1 MQEIVGVHQHDV
13 EVLRLEA
20 DQKNREGKR
29 MRLEV
34 ALMVSAAVL
43 AGAGGAATAHHS
55 FAMFDQEHP
64 IEIAGTVVEFRYTSP
79 HSFILVDVKGKD
91 GASAVWNLE
100 GPSPSILARDGMSA
114 KTLKPGDELVLTID
128 PLRSGAPGGAWALI
142 KTKFKDGRPIAGQ

>member
-1 MQEIVGVHQHDV
+1 
-13 EVLRLEA
+13 
-20 DQKNREGKR
+20 
-29 MRLEV
+29 MRLKM

-43 AGAGGAATAHHS
+43 TAAGNAAIAHHS

-64 IEIAGTVVEFRYTSP
+64 IEITGTVVEFRYTSP

-91 GASAVWNLE
+91 GVSTVWNLE

-114 KTLKPGDELVLTID
+114 KTLKPGDELMLTID
-128 PLRSGAPGGAWALI
+128 PLRSGAPGGSWALI

>member
-1 MQEIVGVHQHDV
+1 
-13 EVLRLEA
+13 
-20 DQKNREGKR
+20 
-29 MRLEV
+29 MRLKV
-34 ALMVSAAVL
+34 TLIVSAVL
-43 AGAGGAATAHHS
+43 LAAGGAATAHHS

-91 GASAVWNLE
+91 GASTVWNLE

-128 PLRSGAPGGAWALI
+128 PLRSGAPGGAWVTQKI
-142 KTKFKDGRPIAGQ
+142 NFRDGQPIVKP

>member
-1 MQEIVGVHQHDV
+1 MK
-13 EVLRLEA
+13 L
-20 DQKNREGKR
+20 K
-29 MRLEV
+29 V
-34 ALMVSAAVL
+34 AIASLAVL
-43 AGAGGAATAHHS
+43 AASGAAMAHHS
-55 FAMFDQEHP
+55 FAMFNQEHP

-91 GASAVWNLE
+91 GASTVWNLE

-142 KTKFKDGRPIAGQ
+142 KTKFKDGKPLAGQ

>member
-1 MQEIVGVHQHDV
+1 
-13 EVLRLEA
+13 
-20 DQKNREGKR
+20 

-34 ALMVSAAVL
+34 VLIVSAAVL
-43 AGAGGAATAHHS
+43 AAGGTAMAHHS
-55 FAMFDQEHP
+55 FAMFDQGSP

-91 GASAVWNLE
+91 GANTVWNLE

-114 KTLKPGDELVLTID
+114 KSLKPGDELVLTID

-142 KTKFKDGRPIAGQ
+142 KTKFKDGKPISGQ

>member
-1 MQEIVGVHQHDV
+1 MDSFRRSACCRRNCDGASFIRDV
-13 EVLRLEA
+13 RSGTS
-20 DQKNREGKR
+20 DGDRRNR
-29 MRLEV
+29 
-34 ALMVSAAVL
+34 
-43 AGAGGAATAHHS
+43 GGI
-55 FAMFDQEHP
+55 Q
-64 IEIAGTVVEFRYTSP
+64 YTSP

-142 KTKFKDGRPIAGQ
+142 KTKFKDGRPISGQ

>member
-1 MQEIVGVHQHDV
+1 
-13 EVLRLEA
+13 
-20 DQKNREGKR
+20 

-34 ALMVSAAVL
+34 VLIASAAAL
-43 AGAGGAATAHHS
+43 AAGETAMAHHS
-55 FAMFDQEHP
+55 FAMFDQGNP

-91 GASAVWNLE
+91 GASTVWNLE

-114 KTLKPGDELVLTID
+114 KSLKPGDELVLTID

-142 KTKFKDGRPIAGQ
+142 KTKFKDGRPISGQ

>member
-1 MQEIVGVHQHDV
+1 LVFFTDTSR
-13 EVLRLEA
+13 VLLLEA
-20 DQKNREGKR
+20 TKRTDEGKR

-43 AGAGGAATAHHS
+43 TVAGGAAMAHHS
-55 FAMFDQEHP
+55 FAMFDQVHP

-79 HSFILVDVKGKD
+79 HSFILVDVKGQD
-91 GASAVWNLE
+91 GASTVWNLE

-142 KTKFKDGRPIAGQ
+142 KTKFKDGRPLAGQ

>member
-1 MQEIVGVHQHDV
+1 
-13 EVLRLEA
+13 
-20 DQKNREGKR
+20 
-29 MRLEV
+29 MRLEL
-34 ALMVSAAVL
+34 ALMVSAAAL
-43 AGAGGAATAHHS
+43 TAAGGAAVAHHS

-91 GASAVWNLE
+91 GASTVWNLE

-142 KTKFKDGRPIAGQ
+142 KTKFKDGRSISGQ

>member
-1 MQEIVGVHQHDV
+1 
-13 EVLRLEA
+13 
-20 DQKNREGKR
+20 

-34 ALMVSAAVL
+34 ALTVSAVML
-43 AGAGGAATAHHS
+43 AIMGGAATAHHS

-64 IEIAGTVVEFRYTSP
+64 IEIAGAVVEFRYTSP

-91 GASAVWNLE
+91 GASTVWNLE

-114 KTLKPGDELVLTID
+114 KSLKPGDELVLTID

-142 KTKFKDGRPIAGQ
+142 KTKFKDGRSISGQ

>member
-1 MQEIVGVHQHDV
+1 MKFTLTSIFF
-13 EVLRLEA
+13 A
-20 DQKNREGKR
+20 
-29 MRLEV
+29 
-34 ALMVSAAVL
+34 AASAV
-43 AGAGGAATAHHS
+43 AGGVAMAHHS

-91 GASAVWNLE
+91 GTSTVWNLE

-128 PLRSGAPGGAWALI
+128 PLRSGAPGGSWALI

>member
-1 MQEIVGVHQHDV
+1 
-13 EVLRLEA
+13 
-20 DQKNREGKR
+20 

-34 ALMVSAAVL
+34 TLAVCAVAFAA
-43 AGAGGAATAHHS
+43 AGGAAMAHHS
-55 FAMFDQEHP
+55 FAMFNQEHP

-91 GASAVWNLE
+91 GASTVWNLE

-142 KTKFKDGRPIAGQ
+142 KTKFKDGRSLSGQ